1 MDKHVNFFL
10 VLVITLFITWF
21 LRDFGGMLNSHEM
34 FATVTIM
41 LMYVGMG
48 LTTDS
53 RQLLVG
59 LRNWKLVLFSQFS
72 LFGLSPLL
80 AYALFHVVL
89 RYSPLEYAVGLLF
102 LGCLPTT
109 ITSCIM
115 LTKEYGGNAVGAL
128 YNSIVSQFLGL
139 FLTPLLLSALLA
151 TQFVSVIPFSQV
163 LKNLCYKMIIPFAI
177 GQILRQRHVSLG
189 RIPGIVTYYGIF
201 FILYMKLAATFCKG
215 NLLEYFHLLAIPL
228 IGVAAFCTLLLLLV
242 SALAAGCRF
251 SREDRVCSI
260 FTGTQ
265 KTMGMGIPLAT
276 IYFPKNVEIVS
287 SVSLLIIFYY
297 ILVMV
302 GAAFVVVR
310 ILPKQEKNV
319 NKA

>member
-1 MDKHVNFFL
+1 MDRHINFFL
-10 VLVITLFITWF
+10 VLAITLFITWF

-48 LTTDS
+48 ITTDS

-59 LRNWKLVLFSQFS
+59 LRNWKLILFSQFS
-72 LFGLSPLL
+72 LFGLSPIL
-80 AYALFHVVL
+80 AYGIFHAVM
-89 RYSPLEYAVGLLF
+89 RYSHLEYAIGLLF

-115 LTKEYGGNAVGAL
+115 LTKEYGGNTVGAL

-139 FLTPLLLSALLA
+139 LLTPLLLSTLLA
-151 TQFVSVIPFSQV
+151 TQFISVIPFSQV
-163 LKNLCYKMIIPFAI
+163 VENLCQKMIIPFAI
-177 GQILRQRHVSLG
+177 GQFLRQRHVLLG

-215 NLLEYFHLLAIPL
+215 DLLEYFHLLSIPL
-228 IGVAAFCTLLLLLV
+228 IGVFAFCSLLLLLV
-242 SALAAGCRF
+242 SLLTVGCKF
-251 SREDRVCSI
+251 SRKDQVCSI

-297 ILVMV
+297 ILIMV

-310 ILPKQEKNV
+310 ILPKQKI
-319 NKA
+319 